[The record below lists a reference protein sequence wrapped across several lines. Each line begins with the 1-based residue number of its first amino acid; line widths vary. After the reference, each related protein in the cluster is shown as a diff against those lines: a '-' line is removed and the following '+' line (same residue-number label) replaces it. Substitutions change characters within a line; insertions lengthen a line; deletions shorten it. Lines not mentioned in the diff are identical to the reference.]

1 MVTRQAQEYAKQTLK
16 AVKKKKTS
24 EYVEAAK
31 AGHSGAKK
39 VLSMAKKP
47 HKAKK
52 AYMLAVRKTAKGK

>member
-1 MVTRQAQEYAKQTLK
+1 MSREYQEHAKQTVK
-16 AVKKKKTS
+16 AIKKKKTH

-47 HKAKK
+47 HEAKK
-52 AYMLAVRKTAKGK
+52 AYMLSVKKASKGK